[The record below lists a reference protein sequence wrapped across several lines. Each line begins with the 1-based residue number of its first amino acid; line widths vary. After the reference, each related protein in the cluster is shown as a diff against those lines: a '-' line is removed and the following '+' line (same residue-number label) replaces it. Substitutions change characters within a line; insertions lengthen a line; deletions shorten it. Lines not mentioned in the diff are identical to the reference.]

1 MISKQNLWFL
11 TLFSLIL
18 ILGVYYVT
26 MPNDLLSKVENIVE
40 DKETKEVVN
49 EVEEE
54 SLLVAMRVNLEEE
67 RQETITK
74 LQKDLTKEELST
86 EEKNNIYEQLKYLN
100 EIQGKEEKLEKQI
113 KKDLKLDCF
122 VKENNNNIEAVCI
135 SNEHDEKKANS
146 IMRLIQSKYENK
158 MNITVKFQKK

>member
-26 MPNDLLSKVENIVE
+26 MPNDLLEKVETVVE
-40 DKETKEVVN
+40 DKETKEVVE

-54 SLLVAMRVNLEEE
+54 SMLVAMRVNLEDE
-67 RQETITK
+67 RQEEITTLQGQLTNEK
-74 LQKDLTKEELST
+74 LTT
-86 EEKNNIYEQLKYLN
+86 EEKNNIYEKLKYLN
-100 EIQGKEEKLEKQI
+100 EIQGTEEKIEKQI

-122 VKENNNNIEAVCI
+122 VKQDNNNIEAVCI
-135 SNEHDEKKANS
+135 SNEHDEKLANN
-146 IMRLIQSKYENK
+146 IMRLIQNKYKNK
-158 MNITVKFQKK
+158 MNITIKFQKK